1 MMRARKVLDGALEAR
16 DRNKIQ
22 HFTILFIRFLQR
34 QQLNALQLFSKS
46 GASDLLFYGENL
58 HYDKN
63 RFLSLEPELCML
75 VEMKSVII

>member
-1 MMRARKVLDGALEAR
+1 MMRARKVLDGTLEAR

-22 HFTILFIRFLQR
+22 HFTILFILFLQR

-46 GASDLLFYGENL
+46 GPGDLLFSGKNF

-63 RFLSLEPELCML
+63 HFLSVEPWLCML